1 MDKKLVL
8 IDGNSIAYRAFY
20 ALPLLSNSNQVFT
33 NAVYGFTLMLL
44 KVLEE
49 EKPTHVLVA
58 FDAGK
63 QTFRH
68 KQYTEY
74 KGTRDKTP
82 GELSEQIPLI
92 KELLDAFQIPYHELY
107 EFEADDIIGT
117 VAKSEISKGMETLI
131 VTGDKDLLQL
141 VEDQVQVL
149 LTRKGVT
156 DADRYDLKAIQDKYG
171 LTPQQIIDLKGLM
184 GDPSDNIPGIPGVGE
199 KTALK
204 LLHQFPSVEEV
215 LDHIDELPGK
225 KLKEKVE
232 EHQEQA
238 LLSKQLATIRTDV
251 PLNYRLDELAFPSMD
266 LDKVIPLFKKLE
278 FKSLIQRFS
287 KEQVDQ
293 EEAPEKKLESIS
305 YESVEVSRVNDYA
318 NLLTCGELALFVE
331 TTAPNPHRSKMIGL
345 CLSDGEKHLYVPTE
359 VVKEWSALQ
368 EWLADPHRQKVVY
381 DMKKTKIV
389 LKNEG
394 FSCEGIQF
402 DVLLAAY
409 LINPSESQLELSE
422 IADRYP
428 TVSALPSDEQVYGKG
443 AKRRLLEGEELAEH
457 LARKTQAILELQP
470 LLKEDLKEAEMEKLL
485 FDLEMPLSTVLAKME
500 RQGVLVDPHR
510 LDQMGEDLKLSMNQL
525 TKEIYQLAGVEFNI
539 NSPKQL
545 GEILF
550 DKLGL
555 PVLKKTKTGYSTS
568 ADVLEKLAPQHEI
581 VDKILH
587 YRQVGKLYST
597 YVEGLIK
604 EIGPDQKIHT
614 HFNQTITAT
623 GRLSSTEPNLQNI
636 PIRLEEGRRIRQV
649 FIPSQEDWYMLSAD
663 YSQVE
668 LRVLAHLSQDQALQA
683 AFIKEADIHTQTAMD
698 VFQVAE
704 EDVTP
709 LMRRQAKAVNFG
721 IVYGISD
728 FGLAQNLNIT
738 TKEAKYFIER
748 YFETYPGVKDYM
760 DQIVQQAKKDG
771 FVTTLLH
778 RRRYLPD
785 INSRSFHVRG
795 FAERTAMNT
804 PIQGTAADIIKFAM
818 VKLDQQMMDRNLKS
832 RMLLQ
837 VHDELIFEVP
847 EDELTEMQQLVRKV
861 MEEALRLSV
870 PLKVDI
876 NYGKSWYEAK

>member
-1 MDKKLVL
+1 MEKKLVL

-20 ALPLLSNSNQVFT
+20 ALPLLTNSNQTFT

-68 KQYTEY
+68 KQYTQY
-74 KGTRDKTP
+74 KGTREKTP

-92 KELLDAFQIPYHELY
+92 KELLDAFQIKHYELDD
-107 EFEADDIIGT
+107 FEADDIIGT
-117 VAKSEISKGMETLI
+117 MAKSEGSKGTHTLI

-141 VEDQVQVL
+141 VEENVHVL
-149 LTRKGVT
+149 MTRKGVT
-156 DADRYDLKAIQDKYG
+156 EADRYDLSAIQEKYG

-184 GDPSDNIPGIPGVGE
+184 GDSSDNIPGIPGVGE

-215 LDHIDELPGK
+215 LDHIDQLPGK
-225 KLKEKVE
+225 KLREKVQE
-232 EHQEQA
+232 NREQA
-238 LLSKQLATIRTDV
+238 ILSKQLATIRTDV
-251 PLNYRLDELAFPSMD
+251 PLDFQLDELAFPPMD
-266 LDKVIPLFKKLE
+266 LDKIITLFKKLE
-278 FKSLIQRFS
+278 FKSLIQRLS
-287 KEQVDQ
+287 NKEAGQ
-293 EEAPEKKLESIS
+293 EVISEKKITSVS
-305 YESVEVSRVNDYA
+305 YEIASLDQLDNYTD
-318 NLLTCGELALFVE
+318 LLTAKELALYVE
-331 TTAPNPHRSKMIGL
+331 TTTPNPHRAEVIGVF
-345 CLSDGEKHLYVPTE
+345 LSDGKRNLYIPIE
-359 VVKEWSALQ
+359 VANEWSLFR
-368 EWLADPHRQKVVY
+368 EWLADPLQKKIVY
-381 DMKKTKIV
+381 DLKKTKIV

-402 DVLLAAY
+402 DILLAAY
-409 LINPSESQLELSE
+409 LINPSENQMELSE

-443 AKRRLLEGEELAEH
+443 VKHHLLEGEELAEH
-457 LARKTQAILELQP
+457 LARKTRAILELQP
-470 LLKEDLKEAEMEKLL
+470 LLQEDLKMAEMEGLL

-500 RQGVLVDPHR
+500 RQGVLVDQAQ
-510 LDQMGEDLKLSMNQL
+510 LDKMGGDLKKSMDQL
-525 TKEIYQLAGVEFNI
+525 TEEIYQLGGVEFNI

-545 GEILF
+545 GEVLF
-550 DKLGL
+550 EKLGL

-581 VDKILH
+581 VDKILY
-587 YRQVGKLYST
+587 YRQVGKLHST
-597 YVEGLIK
+597 YVEGLKK

-614 HFNQTITAT
+614 QFNQTITAT

-649 FIPSQEDWYMLSAD
+649 FIPSEEGWYMLSAD

-668 LRVLAHLSQDQALQA
+668 LRVLAHLSQDEALQA
-683 AFIKEADIHTQTAMD
+683 AFIKGADIHTQTAMD

-738 TKEAKYFIER
+738 TKEAKYFIEQ
-748 YFETYPGVKDYM
+748 YFRTYPGVKNYM
-760 DQIVQQAKKDG
+760 DEIVRHAKKEG

-785 INSRSFHVRG
+785 INSRSFHTRS

-818 VKLDQQMMDRNLKS
+818 VQLDQKMVKKNLKS

-847 EDELTEMQQLVRKV
+847 EDELKEMQQMVRDV
-861 MEEALRLSV
+861 MEGAVPLSV